1 MTTTDASPTT
11 QADLTLDLEEEVRLA
26 VVMYGGVSLAI
37 YMYGV
42 AEELWR
48 LVRATCPDGVYD
60 IRKPPATVRTYDE
73 ESTEPV
79 YRDLARGVD
88 GAIRSRF
95 VVDIVS
101 GTSAGGINGV
111 CLATALANDT
121 GLGALKDVWVKEGD
135 IGTLVN
141 DPRSLEG
148 LPPEGFDADA
158 PPRSLL
164 NGRRMLYRLVDALKK
179 MSRPAPALDS
189 PLVDELDLF
198 VTATDLEGLELP
210 IQLTNATARERRHAN
225 RYQFR
230 FSRNE
235 GRNDFDDDS
244 IAFVAYAARATSAF
258 PFAFEPIKLDT
269 LPPFAEPHDKWP
281 AYYPDYGQT
290 INPLFESRAF
300 SDGGILDNK
309 PFTYATEAL
318 VRRRAALP
326 VRRKLIYIEPD
337 PGVVVPGQETPPK
350 DWNAVA
356 TAQAALMGIPRSET
370 IRGDIRALV
379 ERNRALERVRTAVAR
394 AGDAA
399 TEHARVFALLSE
411 QSNAD
416 WAKLKLSQ
424 VLGDKERSWGPS
436 YATYHRLKVA
446 ATIDYLA
453 GFVVRAASIDP
464 RSDHAWAVREIVDAW
479 KSGAYDE
486 EASDGRESDNAFLI
500 RFDVPFRLRR
510 LAFVYGKLK
519 EIQTGDAALRA
530 RVLKVAGVEGAVAPD
545 LETFARFR
553 QRIGDAMDVLY
564 EVEKKAAAKDG
575 PVAAAIAGAGLT
587 GAQLDAILEA
597 QTATA
602 RADAVGAVLGAG
614 TAVADAARAVQTK
627 LGEAAAASR
636 EIVNAKELLGP
647 HFSTQSTPS
656 MTDATA
662 SLAHVLRFYYDGF
675 EPYDLVLYPIQYA
688 TPLGETNPVDILRIS
703 PLDAHALEDL
713 PPEKSALKGQGLH
726 HFAAFLD
733 EDWRR
738 HDMAIGRLHGA
749 ECLIRALAVEGA
761 DTENLVRR
769 AHERILRDY
778 AHEKGV
784 TPPPAD
790 ARQWF
795 AQDYTVRDE
804 PSPEPTG
811 TVKRAA
817 PVIATIVED
826 VLKPGSTGATAW
838 TTLRQI
844 LPDKPGGLSAAFS
857 VVGVLW
863 RLKLFQFVAMAV
875 LVTLLAG
882 ILLIALADGG
892 WQILGLVVLV
902 ATLTL
907 TIAVVVAA
915 WKLASAIRK
924 AVVARVKAF
933 LATART

>member
-1 MTTTDASPTT
+1 
-11 QADLTLDLEEEVRLA
+11 
-26 VVMYGGVSLAI
+26 
-37 YMYGV
+37 
-42 AEELWR
+42 
-48 LVRATCPDGVYD
+48 
-60 IRKPPATVRTYDE
+60 
-73 ESTEPV
+73 
-79 YRDLARGVD
+79 
-88 GAIRSRF
+88 
-95 VVDIVS
+95 
-101 GTSAGGINGV
+101 
-111 CLATALANDT
+111 
-121 GLGALKDVWVKEGD
+121 
-135 IGTLVN
+135 
-141 DPRSLEG
+141 
-148 LPPEGFDADA
+148 
-158 PPRSLL
+158 
-164 NGRRMLYRLVDALKK
+164 MLYRLVDALKR

-198 VTATDLEGLELP
+198 VTATDLEGLEVP

-235 GRNDFDDDS
+235 RRNDFDEDS
-244 IAFVAYAARATSAF
+244 IGFVAYAARATSAF

-269 LPPFAEPHDKWP
+269 LPPFAALGEKWP
-281 AYYPDYGQT
+281 SYYPDYGQT

-309 PFTYATEAL
+309 PFTYATETL

-337 PGVVVPGQETPPK
+337 PGAVVPGQEAPPK

-379 ERNRALERVRTAVAR
+379 ERNRAIERVRAAVAR

-416 WAKLKLSQ
+416 WARLKLSD
-424 VLGDKERSWGPS
+424 VLADPQRNWGPS

-453 GFVVRAASIDP
+453 GFVVRAAGIDP

-510 LAFVYGKLK
+510 LVFVYGKLK
-519 EIQTGDAALRA
+519 EIQTGDGALRA

-545 LETFARFR
+545 RETFAHFR
-553 QRIGDAMDVLY
+553 ERIGDAMDLLY
-564 EVEKKAAAKDG
+564 AVERDAAATDG
-575 PVAAAIAGAGLT
+575 PVAAAIGGAGLR
-587 GAQLDAILEA
+587 GAQLDAILAA

-602 RADAVGAVLGAG
+602 RADAVGDVLGAG
-614 TAVADAARAVQTK
+614 TAVADAASAVQAK
-627 LGEAAAASR
+627 LAEAADASR
-636 EIVNAKELLGP
+636 AIVNELLGP
-647 HFSTQSTPS
+647 HFSTQPAPA

-713 PPEKSALKGQGLH
+713 PAEKSALKGQGLH

-749 ECLIRALAVEGA
+749 ECLIRAIAPEGA
-761 DTENLVRR
+761 DTDGLVRR
-769 AHERILRDY
+769 AHELVLRDY
-778 AHEKGV
+778 AREKGV
-784 TPPPAD
+784 TPPPED
-790 ARQWF
+790 ARRWF
-795 AQDYTVRDE
+795 AQDYTVRAD
-804 PSPEPTG
+804 PSPEPTA

-826 VLKPGSTGATAW
+826 VLKPGSKGATAW
-838 TTLRQI
+838 TTFRQI
-844 LPDKPGGLSAAFS
+844 LPDKPGGLAAAS
-857 VVGVLW
+857 KVVLVLW
-863 RLKLFQFVAMAV
+863 RLKLFQFVALGVIAAA
-875 LVTLLAG
+875 LAG
-882 ILLIALADGG
+882 ILLIALTDGG
-892 WQILGLVVLV
+892 WRILGLVVLV

-907 TIAVVVAA
+907 TTAVVVAA

-924 AVVARVKAF
+924 AVTARVKAF

>member
-1 MTTTDASPTT
+1 MTTTEASPTT

-48 LVRATCPDGVYD
+48 LVRATSPDGVYD
-60 IRKPPATVRTYDE
+60 IRNPPATVRTYDD

-79 YRDLARGVD
+79 YRDLARGRGD

-141 DPRSLEG
+141 DPQSLEG

-179 MSRPAPALDS
+179 MSRPTPALDS

-210 IQLTNATARERRHAN
+210 IQLANATARERRHAN

-269 LPPFAEPHDKWP
+269 LPPFAEPGENWP
-281 AYYPDYGQT
+281 SYYPDYGPT

-309 PFTYATEAL
+309 PFTYATETL
-318 VRRRAALP
+318 VRRRATLP

-337 PGVVVPGQETPPK
+337 PGAAVPGHEAPPK

-356 TAQAALMGIPRSET
+356 TAQAALMGIPRAET
-370 IRGDIRALV
+370 IRGDIRALI
-379 ERNRALERVRTAVAR
+379 ERNRAIERVRSAVAR

-416 WAKLKLSQ
+416 WARLKLSE
-424 VLGDKERSWGPS
+424 VLADPDRRWGPS

-453 GFVVRAASIDP
+453 GFVVRAAGIDP
-464 RSDHAWAVREIVDAW
+464 RSDHAWAVREIVSGW

-500 RFDVPFRLRR
+500 RFDIPFRLRR
-510 LAFVYGKLK
+510 LAFVYEKLK
-519 EIQTGDAALRA
+519 EIQSGDAAARA

-545 LETFARFR
+545 RETFARFR
-553 QRIGDAMDVLY
+553 ERIADAMDVLY
-564 EVEKKAAAKDG
+564 AVEKEASAKDG
-575 PVAAAIAGAGLT
+575 PVATAIADAGF
-587 GAQLDAILEA
+587 GDAELDAILEA
-597 QTATA
+597 KPAEA
-602 RADAVGAVLGAG
+602 RTDAVAAVVGAG
-614 TAVADAARAVQTK
+614 TAVADAAQAVETK
-627 LGEAAAASR
+627 LGEAASASR
-636 EIVNAKELLGP
+636 EIVNELLGR
-647 HFSTQSTPS
+647 HFSGRPAPS

-688 TPLGETNPVDILRIS
+688 TPLGETNPVDIMRIS
-703 PLDAHALEDL
+703 PLDAHALHDL
-713 PPEKSALKGQGLH
+713 PREKRALKGQGLN

-749 ECLIRALAVEGA
+749 ECLIRALAQEGTDTA
-761 DTENLVRR
+761 DLVHR
-769 AHERILRDY
+769 AHDVILRDY
-778 AHEKGV
+778 AREKGV
-784 TPPPAD
+784 TPPPENP
-790 ARQWF
+790 RQWF
-795 AQDYTVRDE
+795 ARDYTVRAD

-817 PVIATIVED
+817 PVVATIVED
-826 VLKPGSTGATAW
+826 VLKPGSAGATAW

-857 VVGVLW
+857 VVNILW
-863 RLKLFQFVAMAV
+863 RLKLFQFVAVAV
-875 LVTLLAG
+875 LVALLGG
-882 ILLIALADGG
+882 ILLVALTDGG
-892 WQILGLVVLV
+892 WRILGIVVLV

-907 TIAVVVAA
+907 TVAVVAAA